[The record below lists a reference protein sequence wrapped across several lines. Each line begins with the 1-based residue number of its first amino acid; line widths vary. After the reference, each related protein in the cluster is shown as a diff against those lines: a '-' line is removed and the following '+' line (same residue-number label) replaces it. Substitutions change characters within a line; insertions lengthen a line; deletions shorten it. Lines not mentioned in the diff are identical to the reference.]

1 MEYSIRL
8 NLKPIGGEIEKAGLK
23 SSIFLKSHG
32 FSDEAVDT
40 QIMIL
45 RELITSGIK
54 YGKLTPSEDEI
65 TVNIFISEKTITFE
79 VKNPV
84 DDTCQDR
91 LKELDKTIQFIRGYQ
106 DPFEPYLIKQREA
119 AINPS
124 SNGTNELGL
133 ARVAYEGGAML
144 DFFVGEDNFMNL
156 FAVRNLD

>member
-1 MEYSIRL
+1 MENSIRL
-8 NLKPIGGEIEKAGLK
+8 NLKPNGGEIERAGQK
-23 SSIFLKSHG
+23 SSNFLKSHG
-32 FSDEAVDT
+32 FSEKAVDV

-45 RELITSGIK
+45 RELINSGIK
-54 YGKLTPSEDEI
+54 YGKFTPSESEI
-65 TVNIFISEKTITFE
+65 TIHIFISGKTVTFE

-84 DDTCQDR
+84 DETCFDR

-119 AINPS
+119 AQNPS
-124 SNGTNELGL
+124 PNDTNGLGL

-156 FAVRNLD
+156 LAVRNLD